1 MTRLIFA
8 PLATRDI
15 DGIWDYT
22 AGRWGI
28 DQAEQYAG
36 DIRTACSALLQNPDI
51 GQDAG
56 AVRTGYRKQR
66 SGSHFIFYRQISGG
80 GIEIIRVLHQQM
92 DFGSHL

>member
-1 MTRLIFA
+1 MKRLIFA

-22 AGRWGI
+22 ADRWGV
-28 DQAEQYAG
+28 DQAEQYVG
-36 DIRTACSALLQNPDI
+36 EIRDACNALLQNPDI

-56 AVRTGYRKQR
+56 TVRTDYRKYR
-66 SGSHFIFYRQISGG
+66 SGSHFIFYRRVSGG
-80 GIEIIRVLHQQM
+80 GIEIIRILHQRM